1 MSGTDQA
8 NIRGVAYTLD
18 ENKLL
23 SAVRAA
29 KDEARTRSTRYDSLC
44 KEYTAEWWR
53 RLWQGVRWTAALF
66 VGVPL
71 LTAVW
76 GALVYHL
83 ANEPADNWWQFLLVI
98 EVGALGLWTT
108 VEVFARAAY
117 GDDDAVGDTN
127 PFSEAFQL
135 WEAAN
140 VAIAFMPILAT
151 AVCFGRLIRTW
162 RGVNLAEINED
173 VLEAYEWLMTPRLQM
188 GQLLNEAIPTLNA
201 LAVIADTSPAVRRL
215 VPPGYRFSNIEK
227 CRSVRDGL
235 WVVVDEMQAMLNEG
249 KEPSGKV
256 LEEWQRAVETMK
268 KFPVIDDRR
277 VAQIMLADIKE
288 GK

>member
-1 MSGTDQA
+1 M
-8 NIRGVAYTLD
+8 
-18 ENKLL
+18 
-23 SAVRAA
+23 
-29 KDEARTRSTRYDSLC
+29 
-44 KEYTAEWWR
+44 
-53 RLWQGVRWTAALF
+53 
-66 VGVPL
+66 
-71 LTAVW
+71 
-76 GALVYHL
+76 
-83 ANEPADNWWQFLLVI
+83 VI

-173 VLEAYEWLMTPRLQM
+173 VLGGLRMAHDATP
-188 GQLLNEAIPTLNA
+188 
-201 LAVIADTSPAVRRL
+201 ADGTASQRGNSHAERAGGHCGHQSGRSSPRAAGL
-215 VPPGYRFSNIEK
+215 RFSNIEK

-235 WVVVDEMQAMLNEG
+235 WVVVDEMPAMLNEG

>member
-1 MSGTDQA
+1 
-8 NIRGVAYTLD
+8 
-18 ENKLL
+18 
-23 SAVRAA
+23 
-29 KDEARTRSTRYDSLC
+29 
-44 KEYTAEWWR
+44 
-53 RLWQGVRWTAALF
+53 
-66 VGVPL
+66 
-71 LTAVW
+71 
-76 GALVYHL
+76 
-83 ANEPADNWWQFLLVI
+83 
-98 EVGALGLWTT
+98 
-108 VEVFARAAY
+108 
-117 GDDDAVGDTN
+117 
-127 PFSEAFQL
+127 
-135 WEAAN
+135 
-140 VAIAFMPILAT
+140 
-151 AVCFGRLIRTW
+151 
-162 RGVNLAEINED
+162 
-173 VLEAYEWLMTPRLQM
+173 MTPRLQM